1 MNNLGNDTLTTV
13 LVLAVLVLAISVP
26 ITAASEMLA
35 DNFPYSYEF
44 AQKYIVAGERVLN
57 LTISNNSTYNIEAL
71 EFEARLLDAF
81 GDVIS
86 DWSIFSNPDLRI
98 PAGSSGSLTLTLS
111 RKTYSELTL
120 KTYWIRHAPLNSATQ
135 GFY

>member
-44 AQKYIVAGERVLN
+44 AQKYIVAAESQP
-57 LTISNNSTYNIEAL
+57 TISTSTE
-71 EFEARLLDAF
+71 
-81 GDVIS
+81 
-86 DWSIFSNPDLRI
+86 
-98 PAGSSGSLTLTLS
+98 
-111 RKTYSELTL
+111 
-120 KTYWIRHAPLNSATQ
+120 H
-135 GFY
+135 